1 MSNAWE
7 KKNNLNLFL
16 KKEKIFETFKT
27 RQKQLNFKWIY
38 TVNKNFNRNT
48 HKSKYEYENNKKY
61 EIGNYKTLKN
71 IFYSF
76 VNS

>member
-27 RQKQLNFKWIY
+27 RQKQLNFK
-38 TVNKNFNRNT
+38 
-48 HKSKYEYENNKKY
+48 
-61 EIGNYKTLKN
+61 
-71 IFYSF
+71 
-76 VNS
+76 